1 MKPLAPEL
9 LEAIVAEVRS
19 PETLLQL
26 RTASSYLNTLA
37 TPLAFRSICFIN
49 KDNSLERFK
58 RIANYDRD
66 KLAQH
71 IREVIYQY
79 EEADPSE
86 PVRPYALRG
95 FDGTSFVETLAI
107 LSQLPALESLV
118 LNFRSH
124 DGPFSLG
131 SDGDPSFPPEIVL
144 QFLIFKALGEI
155 DQGFASPLK
164 SLTINRLLPLPHPSL
179 REPTIITLLSTLT
192 HLTINTTT
200 NCSAFGMPEPHSDRS
215 VFPKGA
221 LSSSLVSL
229 QLHHACLR
237 SPNMLA
243 PITEI
248 RLPHLAHLS
257 LQRHYFSGR
266 CEVENFITRHGET
279 LVELK
284 LFLCPMTLSTVKTSS
299 RQSKRPRQWAQVW
312 DRFRSELKVLKCLVV
327 SERNDSNG
335 VEDNGLGRYIDNSH
349 SCKVVNL
356 GKAETTDD
364 ENAYKRLQE
373 VVESRVQV

>member
-1 MKPLAPEL
+1 MSILTFSVISRLILA
-9 LEAIVAEVRS
+9 
-19 PETLLQL
+19 
-26 RTASSYLNTLA
+26 
-37 TPLAFRSICFIN
+37 
-49 KDNSLERFK
+49 
-58 RIANYDRD
+58 
-66 KLAQH
+66 
-71 IREVIYQY
+71 IR
-79 EEADPSE
+79 AGE

-95 FDGTSFVETLAI
+95 FDGTSFVEALAI

-124 DGPFSLG
+124 DGPFSTG
-131 SDGDPSFPPEIVL
+131 SDSSFPPEIVL

-155 DQGFASPLK
+155 EPGFASPLK
-164 SLTINRLLPLPHPSL
+164 SLTINRLLPLPHPSF
-179 REPTIITLLSTLT
+179 RERAILKLLSTLT
-192 HLTINTTT
+192 HLTINTTA
-200 NCSAFGMPEPHSDRS
+200 NCEAFGMSDPQSDTAVSR
-215 VFPKGA
+215 VFPKEA

-229 QLHHACLR
+229 QLHHVCLR
-237 SPNMLA
+237 SPNMVA

-248 RLPHLAHLS
+248 RLPHLTHLS

-284 LFLCPMTLSTVKTSS
+284 LFLCPMTLSPEKKSS
-299 RQSKRPRQWAQVW
+299 NHSKRPRQWAQVW
-312 DRFRSELKVLKCLVV
+312 DRFRSELKVLKYLVV

-335 VEDNGLGRYIDNSH
+335 VEDSSLGRYIDNPS
-349 SCKVVNL
+349 SCKAVNL
-356 GKAETTDD
+356 GRAETNDD